1 MENTEYIL
9 STTNLTK
16 KYGDHLAVD
25 NINIRVKKG
34 IVYGFLGPNG
44 AGKTTTIRM
53 LLGLIKPT
61 SGSAKIFGFD
71 MNKDRAMI
79 APKIAAIVEQPAFY
93 PYLSGRKNL
102 EVLARSSNISPKHID
117 LNRLFA
123 KVGLTGNED
132 KIVKAYSLGMKQR
145 LGIATALLNNPD
157 IVFLDEPTN
166 GLDPAG
172 IIEIRQLLRQ
182 FAVEE
187 QRTVFLSSHL
197 LTEVEQVCDEVTLL
211 VNGRVKITGEVRQ
224 LLEAD
229 SFVFIKASPFQKAQ
243 LIIQKTFPHLSFRA
257 DEQSEILQIIT
268 PESSI
273 SDLVRSLV
281 IQDVMVKESGY
292 RRRSLED
299 LFLEITQSENAKAAT
314 NS

>member
-1 MENTEYIL
+1 MSNTEYIL

-16 KYGDHLAVD
+16 KYGEHVAVD
-25 NINIRVKKG
+25 NINIRIKKG

-53 LLGLIKPT
+53 LLGLIKST
-61 SGSAKIFGFD
+61 SGSANIFGFD

-93 PYLSGRKNL
+93 PYLSGKKNL
-102 EVLARSSNISPKHID
+102 EVLARSSNISPKDID
-117 LNRLFA
+117 LSRLFA

-172 IIEIRQLLRQ
+172 I
-182 FAVEE
+182 
-187 QRTVFLSSHL
+187 
-197 LTEVEQVCDEVTLL
+197 
-211 VNGRVKITGEVRQ
+211 KY
-224 LLEAD
+224 
-229 SFVFIKASPFQKAQ
+229 
-243 LIIQKTFPHLSFRA
+243 TFPSALRA
-257 DEQSEILQIIT
+257 YNSPLDGLPSMALLPDVVVLYIGQSVSAV
-268 PESSI
+268 PEPS
-273 SDLVRSLV
+273 
-281 IQDVMVKESGY
+281 
-292 RRRSLED
+292 
-299 LFLEITQSENAKAAT
+299 
-314 NS
+314 